1 MAAVG
6 NRLLELDNRMTPIR
20 TSQPIHSTS
29 KDSPAYWLVDV
40 LWVVH
45 ATGEQTQGSYSMIEQ
60 WMPLG
65 SGPPP
70 HVHPYEDES
79 FWVIDGEMTVEV
91 GGKTLVLGPGSLG
104 HVPRNTV
111 HSFKVTSKAVCR
123 ILNYYTPA
131 GFEQCIIGSA
141 RPAERREL
149 PPPGLDPLDSPQ
161 VARFFANYWVAQ
173 ATIPWAI
180 QKLDRAD

>member
-1 MAAVG
+1 
-6 NRLLELDNRMTPIR
+6 MTPIR
-20 TSQPIHSTS
+20 TSEPFISTAN
-29 KDSPAYWLVDV
+29 DSPAYWLLDV

-45 ATGEQTQGSYSMIEQ
+45 ATGNQTQGHYSLIEQ
-60 WMPLG
+60 WMPQG

-70 HVHPYEDES
+70 HVHPYEDEM
-79 FWVIDGEMTVEV
+79 FWVTEGEMTVEV

-111 HSFKVTSKAVCR
+111 HSFKVTSKAACHV
-123 ILNYYTPA
+123 LNYYTPA

-149 PPPGLDPLDSPQ
+149 PPTGLDALDSPQ
-161 VARFFANYWVAQ
+161 VARFFNNYWVAP
-173 ATIPWAI
+173 ANLPWAL
-180 QKLDRAD
+180 QKFERAD

>member
-1 MAAVG
+1 
-6 NRLLELDNRMTPIR
+6 MTPIR
-20 TSQPIHSTS
+20 TSDPFRSTS
-29 KDSPAYWLVDV
+29 KEAPAYWLLDI

-45 ATGEQTQGSYSMIEQ
+45 ATGEQTHGSYSVVEQ
-60 WMPLG
+60 WMPRG

-79 FWVIDGEMTVEV
+79 FWVIEGEMTVEV
-91 GGKTLVLGPGSLG
+91 GGKTLVLVPGSLG

-111 HSFKVTSKAVCR
+111 HSFKVTSKAVCH

-149 PPPGLDPLDSPQ
+149 PPTGLDPLDSPQ

-173 ATIPWAI
+173 ANMPWAL
-180 QKLDRAD
+180 QKFDRADQGVG

>member
-1 MAAVG
+1 
-6 NRLLELDNRMTPIR
+6 MTTIR
-20 TSQPIHSTS
+20 TSKPFNSTS
-29 KDSPAYWLVDV
+29 KEAPAYWLLDI

-45 ATGEQTQGSYSMIEQ
+45 ATGEQTQGSYSLVEQ
-60 WMPLG
+60 WQPYG

-79 FWVIDGEMTVEV
+79 FWVIAGEMTVVV

-111 HSFKVTSKAVCR
+111 HSFKVTSRAVCR

-149 PPPGLDPLDSPQ
+149 PPTGLDPLDSPQ

-173 ATIPWAI
+173 ADLPWAI
-180 QKLDRAD
+180 QQFDRVG